1 MKTSIRKLASIATAI
16 LFFLGGSSAA
26 AEKAP
31 VQFISLSIIIAPGTA
46 DDPLTDLPWTLSLS
60 SVGDEHAMNNEL
72 MLSDSD
78 YSHEG
83 YFVLEDYFETG
94 TIFPFVLNIPPYT
107 DANKDGI
114 EDFFDMNM
122 SVDGVET
129 SGLHP
134 DDSGGAEE
142 FTAIWYRTAGD
153 LFGGVTFD
161 FPYFGLR
168 FDHTFYLSHF
178 SGAFTYERTGSNL
191 QGSLAL
197 TNLSNA
203 DDYITGPLSVRVVN
217 PTTLDITATAWTSSL
232 GQQMVIIEDFYD
244 NLYKTNFVSF
254 WLVEDGFFLTSQPD
268 YLDWFMVI
276 NSGDADGDGVLDLV
290 DTGTTPVERPTLGI
304 ARTTA
309 GYEISIAGTSGKTY
323 WLEYTSQV
331 TDAAWPNHHV
341 VTLTGPTQTMT
352 VPADAT
358 GDVFFRLREI

>member
-1 MKTSIRKLASIATAI
+1 MKTFISKVVSSAATI

-26 AEKAP
+26 SEKAP
-31 VQFISLSIIIAPGTA
+31 VQFISLSVIIAPGTA

-60 SVGDEHAMNNEL
+60 SVGDEHVINNEL
-72 MLSDSD
+72 MLSDSG
-78 YSHEG
+78 YSHQG
-83 YFVLEDYFETG
+83 HFVLEDYFETG
-94 TIFPFVLNIPPYT
+94 TIFPFVLDIPPYT
-107 DANKDGI
+107 DANNDGI

-134 DDSGGAEE
+134 NGGGAEE

-153 LFGGVTFD
+153 LLGGVTLD
-161 FPYFGLR
+161 FPYLGLR

-178 SGAFTYERTGSNL
+178 SGEFTYERTGSNL
-191 QGSLAL
+191 QGSVAL
-197 TNLSNA
+197 TNLLNA

-217 PTTLDITATAWTSSL
+217 PTTLDMTATAWTSSL
-232 GQQMVIIEDFYD
+232 GLEMVIEEDFYD
-244 NLYKTNFVSF
+244 DLYKTNFVSF
-254 WLVEDGFFLTSQPD
+254 WLVEDGFMLTSQPD

-290 DTGTTPVERPTLGI
+290 DTGATPVERPTLGI
-304 ARTTA
+304 TKTTT
-309 GYEISIAGTSGKTY
+309 GYEISIAGIAGKTY

-331 TDAAWPNHHV
+331 TATVWPDHHV
-341 VTLTGPTQTMT
+341 VTLTGPTGTFT